1 MRWVKKYC
9 LLLLVCVSVLVFT
22 QDTTTTQYL
31 SIRSKLIELK
41 KESEHVTEQLRI
53 VSESLTISQQRAK
66 EWEETSKTLS
76 ESLMSINQQYNDC
89 YEQLVTEKTKNRN
102 LLKLNCALF
111 VILVIRIMCMIA
123 GYILYA
129 KGVKLPRWL
138 DILL

>member
-89 YEQLVTEKTKNRN
+89 YEQLVTEKTKSRN

-111 VILVIRIMCMIA
+111 VILVIRIMGMIA